1 MHGAHLTV
9 NLYKIRYRCLT
20 DSNRKPKGLRIDLD
34 GTVLPRDN
42 KPTEAVLNAI
52 RAASKIIPVS
62 IASGRVQDDVSHF
75 ARMFAMHTPQVA
87 DNGATLVDPITGRM
101 IKRYTMGRVE
111 AEETLHILKS
121 SSVRLIICDDGR
133 FLLNADDV
141 TAWEITMIAAQ
152 FTTEEEA
159 RKWAGLLNGDS
170 VTAKVSLDNRGEW
183 YIDCTKAGV
192 DKGTGV
198 EKIAHEMGIKLAD
211 LMVIGDG
218 WNDVPMFE
226 VAGISMAMDGAP
238 SELLDIATGVV
249 PDIDNN
255 GAVNAIEQYFYRVRC
270 SC

>member
-9 NLYKIRYRCLT
+9 NPYKIRYRCLT
-20 DSNRKPKGLRIDLD
+20 DSNRRPKGLLIDLD

-42 KPTEAVLNAI
+42 KPTEAVLSAI
-52 RAASKIIPVS
+52 GAASKIIPVS

-87 DNGATLVDPITGRM
+87 ENGATLIDPITGRM

-133 FLLNADDV
+133 FLLNADDI
-141 TAWEITMIAAQ
+141 TAWKITMIAAQ
-152 FTTEEEA
+152 FMTEEEA
-159 RKWAGLLNGDS
+159 RKWAALLNGNS
-170 VTAKVSLDNRGEW
+170 ITAKASLDNRGDW

-192 DKGTGV
+192 DKGTGA
-198 EKIAHEMGIKLAD
+198 ENFAHEVGIKLAD

-226 VAGISMAMDGAP
+226 VAGISIAMDGAP
-238 SELLDIATGVV
+238 SELLDIATEVV
-249 PDIDNN
+249 SDIDSN
-255 GAVNAIEQYFYRVRC
+255 GAVNAIEQYVL
-270 SC
+270 

>member
-1 MHGAHLTV
+1 MHLTV
-9 NLYKIRYRCLT
+9 NLYKTRYRCLT
-20 DSNRKPKGLRIDLD
+20 DSNRRPKGLLIDLD
-34 GTVLPRDN
+34 GTVLPRGN

-52 RAASKIIPVS
+52 KAASEIIPVS

-87 DNGATLVDPITGRM
+87 DNGATLIDPITGRM

-133 FLLNADDV
+133 FLLNADDI

-152 FTTEEEA
+152 FPTEEEA
-159 RKWAGLLNGDS
+159 RKWAALLNGNS
-170 VTAKVSLDNRGEW
+170 ITAKPSLDNRGDW

-192 DKGTGV
+192 DKGTGAENFV
-198 EKIAHEMGIKLAD
+198 HEIGIKLAD

-226 VAGISMAMDGAP
+226 VAGISIAMDGAP
-238 SELLDIATGVV
+238 YELLDIATGVV
-249 PDIDNN
+249 PDIDSN
-255 GAVNAIEQYFYRVRC
+255 GAVDAIEQYVLSR
-270 SC
+270 SL